1 MWGDDMKLIVAD
13 LDGTLVLKQETTQQT
28 KKTIHVLKE
37 KGYLFTIA
45 TGRHYHAAQ
54 PFVEM
59 FDVDLPVI
67 CSNGAFIYDYKKKEV
82 LHQQLI
88 EEKVVSWVM
97 KACDEVGV
105 DFLVYTTQ
113 AIYATERAKQ
123 KLMARLGDVKVHVKE
138 RNELDQIT
146 SQGVVKVLVIE
157 DEEYKRNSLR
167 MKLNQEPTIK
177 YVQSQPA
184 FLDIGHKLSEKG
196 NALVILSNILHI
208 DLQDILA
215 IGDQE
220 NDISMIKHAGVGVA
234 MGDGEPLLLDVADFI
249 TKSFHEEGF
258 SYAIKH
264 FISNI

>member
-1 MWGDDMKLIVAD
+1 MKLIVAD
-13 LDGTLVLKQETTQQT
+13 LDGTLVLKQETTEKT
-28 KKTIHVLKE
+28 KTTIHALKE

-59 FDVDLPVI
+59 FDVQLPVI
-67 CSNGAFIYDYKKKEV
+67 CSNGAFIYDYQKKEV

-88 EEKVVSWVM
+88 DEDVVSRVM
-97 KACDEVGV
+97 QRCDEVEV

-113 AIYATERAKQ
+113 AIYATQRAKQ
-123 KLMARLGDVKVHVKE
+123 KLMSRIGDVKVTVKE
-138 RNELDQIT
+138 RHELNLVT

-157 DEEYKRNSLR
+157 DDENKRTLLKS
-167 MKLNQEPTIK
+167 KLDKESTIK

-196 NALVILSNILHI
+196 NALKILAQYLEIPIHEI
-208 DLQDILA
+208 FA

-220 NDISMIKHAGVGVA
+220 NDISMIQHAGVGVA
-234 MGDGEPLLLDVADFI
+234 MGDGDEALLKVADFV

-258 SYAIKH
+258 SFAIEHIIFNQK
-264 FISNI
+264 